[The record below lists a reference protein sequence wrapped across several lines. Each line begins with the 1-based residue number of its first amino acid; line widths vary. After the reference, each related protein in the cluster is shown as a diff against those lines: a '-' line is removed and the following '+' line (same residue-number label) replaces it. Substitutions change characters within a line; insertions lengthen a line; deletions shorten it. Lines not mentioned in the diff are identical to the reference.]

1 MMEQILE
8 RIMINFLMLH
18 IFILKICLKTSRK
31 NLLLTL
37 MLLVILCGLM
47 LPGVEMF
54 DGKFTDY
61 QELDE
66 NNVPSGIFDDSK
78 VVEGKVNDN
87 EVLQNG
93 YSVARYE
100 QNKTF

>member
-1 MMEQILE
+1 
-8 RIMINFLMLH
+8 
-18 IFILKICLKTSRK
+18 
-31 NLLLTL
+31 
-37 MLLVILCGLM
+37 
-47 LPGVEMF
+47 MF
-54 DGKFTDY
+54 DGKFTDN

-66 NNVPSGIFDDSK
+66 NNVPSGVFDDSK

>member
-1 MMEQILE
+1 
-8 RIMINFLMLH
+8 ML
-18 IFILKICLKTSRK
+18 R
-31 NLLLTL
+31 
-37 MLLVILCGLM
+37 
-47 LPGVEMF
+47 GVEMF
-54 DGKFTDY
+54 DGKFTDN

-66 NNVPSGIFDDSK
+66 NNVPSGVFDDSK

-87 EVLQNG
+87 EVLQSG